1 MRRIF
6 LLVAVYLFFLF
17 PSTVFAG
24 DFPQNIRWYS
34 LKGKDFTVIYPE
46 TAEEQ
51 ARYTYGLLTHT
62 VSEVTAD
69 MPGKLPHYPLVL
81 SGSGIISNGFVTTGP
96 RHSRFYLTHPQEN
109 FAGSG
114 DWLTLLASHEMR
126 HMAQFKQSRHGLNGF
141 FSAVFGQYTEGT
153 LSMLAVPLW
162 LWEGDAVWS
171 ESRLTSGGR
180 ARVPE
185 FTEALRGRILSDTA
199 PDFDKAWLRQLDTP
213 WMSHY
218 TLGYLMH
225 GYFVYKYGESFTAS
239 LYRDASWYSGYPWA
253 LERVLK
259 NRTGLSLEDAYW
271 KAMRHYTLL
280 LRENKTEPT
289 AAEHFTTKRHRFEY
303 HYPRADGKNAIALR
317 TSPDT
322 LPAIVRIFYNKK
334 RGEQTIAEMGSLFQ
348 YRFARAD
355 NLFAW
360 IEYSPDAR
368 YGESSRSNVI
378 LYSEKTRK
386 RSTVLRNARITSID
400 LSADG
405 KKMLAV
411 ESSVN
416 GRESL
421 VMYNLETEPVQK
433 IFHKVYI
440 FPEHP
445 RDPVFTSDNKS
456 IVTLVNSPEG
466 NRIDRINIETGVAEN
481 LLPVT
486 HTLLSSPRDTDGKI
500 FFTAGA
506 RAIDEIYSLNTETQK
521 VVLEA
526 SRPVAA
532 KQPFYDAASQKLFFI
547 DTREDLQHISIAS
560 PAGIPAEIPKHPRTD
575 PLFTKEEK
583 RNFYETYY
591 AKFRNRETATPP
603 PERYHPLLH
612 AVNFHSRSFFYDPVN
627 QELSGGIYSS
637 DIFGNLNQEILYTH
651 RYPNNTD
658 AISGT
663 ITFSAF
669 YPVISV
675 SGLYGTGSVSTDEK
689 TMIRYDTGSATA
701 SLAVPV
707 SGAAGRW
714 HYFAAAQTD
723 IARHSLWNSAL
734 PDSSLENSR
743 VAIQGTYYKQM
754 TSLDFVPRMGT
765 ALYASRSYDFAGA
778 TLLTDGSATM
788 YLPGLFRTQG
798 LFGGL
803 SYAKHETD
811 FLSSMVA
818 PARGY
823 IFAGNFS
830 HVTIHANYVLPLGYP
845 SADLWD
851 WLYFRRILLLGFVDK
866 SASLKTGFEYS
877 TAGFDLIFD
886 FKIFSTPIFLQPALR
901 YAHRYADKLD
911 EYAIVIY
918 GAGFAF

>member
-1 MRRIF
+1 M
-6 LLVAVYLFFLF
+6 
-17 PSTVFAG
+17 
-24 DFPQNIRWYS
+24 
-34 LKGKDFTVIYPE
+34 IYPE

-62 VSEVTAD
+62 VGEVTAD
-69 MPGKLPHYPLVL
+69 MSGKLPHYPLVL
-81 SGSGIISNGFVTTGP
+81 SGSGIISNGFVTTAP

-126 HMAQFKQSRHGLNGF
+126 HMSQFRASRHGMNGF

-185 FTEALRGRILSDTA
+185 FTEALRGRILSGTA
-199 PDFDKAWLRQLDTP
+199 PDFDKAWLRQLNKP
-213 WMSHY
+213 WINHY

-271 KAMRHYTLL
+271 KAMRHYSLL
-280 LRENKTEPT
+280 LKNNKTEPT
-289 AAEHFTTKRHRFEY
+289 TAEYFTAKRHRFEY
-303 HYPRADGKNAIALR
+303 HYPRADGKHVIALR

-334 RGEQTIAEMGSLFQ
+334 RGEQTIAEIGSLFQ
-348 YRFARAD
+348 YRFAHAQ
-355 NLFAW
+355 NQFAW
-360 IEYSPDAR
+360 IEYNPDAR

-386 RSTVLRNARITSID
+386 RSMLLRNTRITSID

-405 KKMLAV
+405 NQLLAV
-411 ESSVN
+411 QSSEN

-421 VMYNLETEPVQK
+421 AMYDIQSSPPKKLFTREYA
-433 IFHKVYI
+433 FL
-440 FPEHP
+440 EHP
-445 RDPVFTSDNKS
+445 RDPVFSSDRNS
-456 IVTLVNSPEG
+456 IFTIVNSPEG
-466 NRIDRINIETGVAEN
+466 NRIDRIVIETGVSEN

-486 HTLLSSPRDTDGKI
+486 HTLLSSPREAEGKLY
-500 FFTAGA
+500 FSAGA
-506 RAIDEIYSLNTETQK
+506 RAIDEIYSLHLESREIF
-521 VVLEA
+521 LEA

-547 DTREDLQHISIAS
+547 DTREDLQHISMS
-560 PAGIPAEIPKHPRTD
+560 RPAGIPADIPMHPKTD
-575 PLFTKEEK
+575 PLFIKEEK

-591 AKFRNRETATPP
+591 EKFRNGETKTPQ

-612 AVNFHSRSFFYDPVN
+612 SMNFHSRSFFYDPIN
-627 QELSGGIYSS
+627 QELSGGVYSS
-637 DIFGNLNQEILYTH
+637 DLFGNLDQEILYTH
-651 RYPNNTD
+651 RYPDKTD

-675 SGLYGTGSVSTDEK
+675 SGLYGTGSVSTDEE
-689 TMIRYDTGSATA
+689 TIIRYDRGSATA
-701 SLAVPV
+701 TLSVPF

-723 IARHSLWNSAL
+723 VARHSFWNSAL
-734 PDSSLENSR
+734 PNSSLDTSR
-743 VAIQGTYYKQM
+743 VAIQGAFYKQM
-754 TSLDFVPRMGT
+754 AALDFVPRMGT
-765 ALYASRSYDFAGA
+765 ALYASRSYDFSGSP
-778 TLLTDGSATM
+778 LLTDGSATM

-798 LFGGL
+798 LYGGV
-803 SYAKHETD
+803 SYAEHETD
-811 FLSSMVA
+811 FLTSTVA

-823 IFAGNFS
+823 LFAGDFS
-830 HVTIHANYVLPLGYP
+830 HFSINANYVLPLGYP
-845 SADLWD
+845 STDIWD
-851 WLYFRRILLLGFVDK
+851 WLYLRRILLLGFADRSV
-866 SASLKTGFEYS
+866 SMESGSIYS
-877 TAGFDLIFD
+877 STGFDLIFD

-901 YAHRYADKLD
+901 YAHRFADKLD

-918 GAGFAF
+918 GAGFSF